1 VVEFDCITLQCSI
14 GVLTGWDLMWVYY
27 SVLFCKY
34 VAPILSVLV
43 LYNLHDTPLTKKN
56 RGNTGK
62 AVVISSDEES
72 ADEGKWLPELFLR
85 ADDKK
90 LIETGDWLTDRHI
103 TAAQVLLKKDFPHVD
118 GLQVTLLAETGG
130 WNILVNEGV
139 QILNDSNIGFVFL
152 QSDAPRTPL
161 TSMTVGT
168 LMYLKT
174 SSSK

>member
-1 VVEFDCITLQCSI
+1 
-14 GVLTGWDLMWVYY
+14 M
-27 SVLFCKY
+27 
-34 VAPILSVLV
+34 
-43 LYNLHDTPLTKKN
+43 
-56 RGNTGK
+56 
-62 AVVISSDEES
+62 ISSDEES

-103 TAAQVLLKKDFPHVD
+103 TAAQMLLKKDFPHVD

-168 LMYLKT
+168 LMYPKT
-174 SSSK
+174 SSSKSRVSSIAGHHTSLSGSSAASCSRAIVTVPSLL

>member
-1 VVEFDCITLQCSI
+1 
-14 GVLTGWDLMWVYY
+14 M
-27 SVLFCKY
+27 
-34 VAPILSVLV
+34 
-43 LYNLHDTPLTKKN
+43 
-56 RGNTGK
+56 
-62 AVVISSDEES
+62 VISSDEES

-103 TAAQVLLKKDFPHVD
+103 TAAQMLLKKDFPHVD

>member
-1 VVEFDCITLQCSI
+1 MKRRKKYGKTKLESESSDE
-14 GVLTGWDLMWVYY
+14 GVNNQPQTKRGKKNH
-27 SVLFCKY
+27 SNT
-34 VAPILSVLV
+34 PPSSG
-43 LYNLHDTPLTKKN
+43 DTNHPLTKKN

-90 LIETGDWLTDRHI
+90 LIETGDWLMDRHI
-103 TAAQVLLKKDFPHVD
+103 TAAQMLLKKDFPHVD